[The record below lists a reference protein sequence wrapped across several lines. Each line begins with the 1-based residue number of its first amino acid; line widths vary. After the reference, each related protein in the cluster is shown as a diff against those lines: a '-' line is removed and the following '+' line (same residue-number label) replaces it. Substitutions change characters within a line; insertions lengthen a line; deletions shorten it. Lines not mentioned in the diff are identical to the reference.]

1 MLSREGI
8 NNLTSFLP
16 RRKNFNSTNGSLV
29 TILTAGEG
37 KEDCRVKLDLSPHS
51 RRDGGFMACAV
62 RVNPKNFCV
71 MRKAWM
77 VAASGQ
83 NAIQR

>member
-1 MLSREGI
+1 MVSREGI

-37 KEDCRVKLDLSPHS
+37 KEDCRVKLDLSPHCG
-51 RRDGGFMACAV
+51 RDGGFMACAV
-62 RVNPKNFCV
+62 RVNPKKFLCHE
-71 MRKAWM
+71 KSLDG
-77 VAASGQ
+77 SG
-83 NAIQR
+83 